1 MFDFIRN
8 RFWPEKLNTEKLYN
22 KLIRKYI
29 DIGKCYDFITYCGI
43 EIRSDTFVDGNRIS
57 IEIVHNYNINEIIFK
72 PCLLSSHKNRLTSD
86 LKYLSIEEWC
96 KFIAD
101 NSEDFI
107 KALKE
112 INIKLQEKNNC
123 YLRNMESKQDCKKKC
138 NLTLLKLIK
147 R

>member
-1 MFDFIRN
+1 MV
-8 RFWPEKLNTEKLYN
+8 
-22 KLIRKYI
+22 
-29 DIGKCYDFITYCGI
+29 I
-43 EIRSDTFVDGNRIS
+43 E
-57 IEIVHNYNINEIIFK
+57 
-72 PCLLSSHKNRLTSD
+72 LST
-86 LKYLSIEEWC
+86 EEWC

-123 YLRNMESKQDCKKKC
+123 YLRNIESKQDCKKKC
-138 NLTLLKLIK
+138 NLHLLKLIK